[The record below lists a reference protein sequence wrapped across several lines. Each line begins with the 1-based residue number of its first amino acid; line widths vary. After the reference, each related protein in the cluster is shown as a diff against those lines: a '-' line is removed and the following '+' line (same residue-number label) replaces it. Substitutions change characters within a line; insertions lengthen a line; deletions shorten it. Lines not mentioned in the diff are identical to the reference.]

1 MRGVSEEVKTSVKAV
16 ETLKS
21 LGAEVDEVSL
31 PNTKYGI
38 PSYYVIASSEAS
50 ANLARFDGIRY
61 GYHSKKHNR

>member
-1 MRGVSEEVKTSVKAV
+1 MKMLKKLKNAV

-50 ANLARFDGIRY
+50 RT
-61 GYHSKKHNR
+61 

>member
-1 MRGVSEEVKTSVKAV
+1 MKKLRLRKEV

-50 ANLARFDGIRY
+50 ANLARFEVLIWI
-61 GYHSKKHNR
+61 SF